1 MKNNKSVRHINPE
14 NMYMKGVIIQ
24 EEKRFIYFILGYL

>member
-1 MKNNKSVRHINPE
+1 MKNHKSVRHINPD

-24 EEKRFIYFILGYL
+24 EEKRLFIE